1 MFCDLF
7 NVKLID
13 LSIRGS
19 TQQEVFECVT
29 KQLIKEEMVSTN
41 YLEAI
46 TKRESLFPTGLM
58 TQHLNIALPH
68 SDPNYIKTPF
78 VFVARLEQP
87 IVFRQMGDNQE
98 MLVTDCFFLGI
109 TNGKE
114 QVGLLQAF
122 MNLFMNKVFVTD
134 YMMCHQEKE
143 VYHLFCNNIK
153 C

>member
-1 MFCDLF
+1 MYCDLF
-7 NVKLID
+7 NVRLID
-13 LSIRGS
+13 LSIRGG

-29 KQLIKEEMVSTN
+29 KQLIKEDMVTVD

-46 TKRESLFPTGLM
+46 TKREALFPTGLR

-68 SDPNYIKTPF
+68 SDPNYINTPF

-87 IVFRQMGDNQE
+87 IVFQQMGDNQE
-98 MLVTDCFFLGI
+98 ILVTDCFFLGI

-134 YMMCHQEKE
+134 YMMCHQKKE
-143 VYHLFCNNIK
+143 VYNLFCNNIE